1 MSKKLPLFT
10 TPAAFDPPD
19 SLEPVAIAFLI
30 SAASFSSEC
39 DLPPLV
45 VEDIMTWRATKA
57 RR

>member
-1 MSKKLPLFT
+1 MVY

-30 SAASFSSEC
+30 SAASVSSEC

-45 VEDIMTWRATKA
+45 VEDIMT
-57 RR
+57 